1 VSADQADNQVFMRGR
16 TKVSIRKVTIAGAV
30 MSAFFTLASGASAQ
44 EKLKIGMTF
53 QELNNPY
60 FVSMQEALNTA
71 AKSLGAQVFISD
83 AAHDPA
89 KQISDVEDMLQ
100 KGIKILLV
108 NPTDSAG
115 IQGAIEAAHKAGV
128 VVVAIDANANGPVD
142 SFVGS
147 KNKDAGYQ
155 SCKYLGESLGGQGEV
170 AILDGIPVVP
180 ILERVTG
187 CKEALATFSGIKLV
201 DVQNGKQERAIAL
214 ATAEN
219 IIQAHPNLKGIFSVN
234 DGGSMGALA
243 AIEGSGKTIK
253 LTSVDGAPEAVAAIK
268 KGGAFI
274 ETTAQYPRDQVR
286 IGLALALA
294 KLWGAQV
301 VPKALP
307 IDVVVVDAKNAS
319 TFTW

>member
-1 VSADQADNQVFMRGR
+1 M
-16 TKVSIRKVTIAGAV
+16 
-30 MSAFFTLASGASAQ
+30 
-44 EKLKIGMTF
+44 
-53 QELNNPY
+53 
-60 FVSMQEALNTA
+60 
-71 AKSLGAQVFISD
+71 
-83 AAHDPA
+83 
-89 KQISDVEDMLQ
+89 
-100 KGIKILLV
+100 

-155 SCKYLGESLGGQGEV
+155 SCKYLGESIGGQGEV

-201 DVQNGKQERAIAL
+201 DVQNGKQERAVAL

-219 IIQAHPNLKGIFSVN
+219 LIQAHPNLKGIFSVN

-253 LTSVDGAPEAVAAIK
+253 LTSVDGAPEAIAAIK

-307 IDVVVVDAKNAS
+307 IDVVVVDSKNVA
-319 TFTW
+319 TFSW